1 MLKKKLSIIV
11 FIMIVVIALTLPIAK
26 ADDETAQTGEAVTI
40 SEDGNTENAETT
52 ETELVTEDNFKK
64 SDVFLTGE
72 DVTVDYIV
80 DGNLFIM
87 ANNVTINSQIGGDA
101 FILADTVTVG
111 EQGYVFSN
119 LFTTA
124 KNVEIKGVVYDV
136 YACTE
141 NMKISGYIY
150 RDLRTIGGTLN
161 IAGIIGRNAYVKMD
175 NINFAEGNSEDGTT
189 VTTNGRIVG
198 DLNYTSNKELE
209 NIPEGA
215 IGGEAKFNKE
225 NSEQANVQEYIMS
238 LGKYVVSVAIIW
250 LLCLWLAPNLL
261 KNTDEILKKRKL
273 AVVGYGILSP
283 IVLILATSICLVVEI
298 TRNIGLIT
306 LSSALVFTIISS
318 AIFVIAISNLIS
330 KKLKTDKKLITLATI
345 IVTSIVIWLLGL
357 IPILGTIVI
366 YIASILGMGI
376 VVTNLIPKRNKKE
389 KEVVI
394 EVKKEEKDNED
405 KNGKEDKKVEK
416 EKKDNKKKKEKKADK
431 KVDKKEDKKENNK

>member
-26 ADDETAQTGEAVTI
+26 ADDETTQTSEAVTI
-40 SEDGNTENAETT
+40 SEEENTENAETT

-101 FILADTVTVG
+101 FILANTVTVG

-136 YACTE
+136 YAYAE

-161 IAGIIGRNAYVKMD
+161 IAGIVGRNAYVKMD
-175 NINFAEGNSEDGTT
+175 NINFAEGNSEDGVT
-189 VTTNGRIVG
+189 VTTRGRIVG
-198 DLNYTSNKELE
+198 DLNYTANKELE

-215 IGGEAKFNKE
+215 IGGEAKFNQD
-225 NSEQANVQEYIMS
+225 NADQSNAQDYIMS

-261 KNTDEILKKRKL
+261 KNTNEILEKRKL

-283 IVLILATSICLVVEI
+283 IVLILASSICLVIEI

-306 LSSALVFTIISS
+306 LSSALVFTLISS

-345 IVTSIVIWLLGL
+345 IVTSLVIWLLGL
-357 IPILGTIVI
+357 IPVVGAIVV
-366 YIASILGMGI
+366 YLVSILGMGI

-389 KEVVI
+389 KEVI
-394 EVKKEEKDNED
+394 EVKKEEKDNEG
-405 KNGKEDKKVEK
+405 KNNKEDKKVEK
-416 EKKDNKKKKEKKADK
+416 GKKDSKKKKEKK
-431 KVDKKEDKKENNK
+431 ENNK